1 MNNLSQPLAEAY
13 RQEQDVYF
21 RISDLVKQQRQVM
34 EVAPD
39 PTVVLQLCNQV
50 ENLMK
55 EITIIE
61 DAIEPAKRAWQETRR
76 GLDAELDSVL
86 ATIQMLIQETARIQA
101 KVQEKVLAYMRRKE
115 ERAGGARAK
124 VKVNRARTIYG
135 VAGIRSS

>member
-21 RISDLVKQQRQVM
+21 RISDLVKQQWQVM
-34 EVAPD
+34 KVAPN

-50 ENLMK
+50 ESLMK

-101 KVQEKVLAYMRRKE
+101 EVQAKVLAYMRRKE

-135 VAGIRSS
+135 VVGA